1 MVECITIVNT
11 KREVAMA
18 RCELEVES
26 VTMQTL

>member
-18 RCELEVES
+18 RCELES